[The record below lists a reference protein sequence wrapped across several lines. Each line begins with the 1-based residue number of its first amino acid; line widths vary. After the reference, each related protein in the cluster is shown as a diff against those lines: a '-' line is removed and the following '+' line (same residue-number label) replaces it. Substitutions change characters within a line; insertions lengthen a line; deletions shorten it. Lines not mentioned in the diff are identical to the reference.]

1 MPYPPV
7 RQPPRHRATTW
18 AGLTTAVATAF
29 ALGALPGH
37 AAAAAPTAA
46 AAPAARPKAPA
57 IQAVASFSILGDL
70 VRQVGGER
78 VQVDVLV
85 GPGADAHVYQPTP
98 TQAKTV
104 AKAQVL
110 FSNGLGF
117 EGWMARLLKSA
128 NYKGTHVVATQD
140 ADVMAA
146 EDDDHDAK
154 PGAKKTAGSDHKHDH
169 AKADPHAWQSVPN
182 AFVYVRNITKGLCDA
197 DAEGCDSYQKNAAT
211 YIEQLKTLDAGVRT
225 AWAAIPA
232 AQRKVI
238 TSHDAFGYYAKAYG
252 VTFLSP
258 QGVSTESE
266 ASAKGVAKLVRQ
278 IKAENVKALF
288 VETIS
293 NPRLIE
299 QIGRETGVRPAGELY
314 SDSLS
319 PPGGPADSYVKMIRH
334 NTTALTGAIQANK

>member
-1 MPYPPV
+1 MTTPPAFTHLFGM
-7 RQPPRHRATTW
+7 RHAMLATALAATTW
-18 AGLTTAVATAF
+18 SGTA
-29 ALGALPGH
+29 H
-37 AAAAAPTAA
+37 AAPV
-46 AAPAARPKAPA
+46 
-57 IQAVASFSILGDL
+57 IQAVASFSILGDM

-78 VQVDVLV
+78 VEVNVLV

-98 TQAKTV
+98 AQAKTV

-128 NYKGTHVVATQD
+128 NYKGTHVVATQG
-140 ADVMAA
+140 ADVL
-146 EDDDHDAK
+146 E
-154 PGAKKTAGSDHKHDH
+154 AGSDDHGAKPDAHKGHGHKHDH
-169 AKADPHAWQSVPN
+169 GKSDPHAWQSVPN
-182 AFVYVRNITKGLCDA
+182 AIVYVKNIAKGLCSA
-197 DAEGCDSYQKNAAT
+197 DAAGCDSYQKNATAYT
-211 YIEQLKTLDAGVRT
+211 EQLKALDAEVRT
-225 AWAAIPA
+225 AWGAIPQ

-238 TSHDAFGYYAKAYG
+238 TSHDAFGYYGKAYG

-258 QGVSTESE
+258 QGISTESE
-266 ASAKGVAKLVRQ
+266 ASAKGVARLVRQ

-299 QIGRETGVRPAGELY
+299 QIGRETGVKPAGELF

-319 PPGGPADSYVKMIRH
+319 KEGGPADSYVKMIRY
-334 NTTALTGAIQANK
+334 NTSKLTGVFTKMSVEKQP

>member
-1 MPYPPV
+1 MPCPTRPPA
-7 RQPPRHRATTW
+7 PPHRSTTLTGLAT
-18 AGLTTAVATAF
+18 AVTTAL
-29 ALGALPGH
+29 ALSTLPGH
-37 AAAAAPTAA
+37 ATAAAPTAVT
-46 AAPAARPKAPA
+46 APAATPKAPA

-140 ADVMAA
+140 ADVLAQDADDGHAHAA
-146 EDDDHDAK
+146 HKDHGHGKA
-154 PGAKKTAGSDHKHDH
+154 H

-182 AFVYVRNITKGLCDA
+182 AFVYVRNIAKGLCDA

-225 AWAAIPA
+225 AWAAIPVG
-232 AQRKVI
+232 QRKVI

-252 VTFLSP
+252 VTFMSP

-288 VETIS
+288 VEAIS

-334 NTTALTGAIQANK
+334 NTTALTGSIQAKK

>member
-1 MPYPPV
+1 MPPQQTFV
-7 RQPPRHRATTW
+7 RRTGMRPA
-18 AGLTTAVATAF
+18 LLATAL
-29 ALGALPGH
+29 A
-37 AAAAAPTAA
+37 TAA
-46 AAPAARPKAPA
+46 LTGPLSGTAHAAPA
-57 IQAVASFSILGDL
+57 IQAVASFSILGDM

-78 VQVDVLV
+78 VQVDVMV

-128 NYKGTHVVATQD
+128 NYKGKHVVATQE
-140 ADVMAA
+140 ADVLAA
-146 EDDDHDAK
+146 EDNDHDAK
-154 PGAKKTAGSDHKHDH
+154 PGAKKAAGHDHKHDLG
-169 AKADPHAWQSVPN
+169 KADPHAWQSVPN
-182 AFVYVRNITKGLCDA
+182 AIVYVKNIAKGLCDA
-197 DAEGCDSYQKNAAT
+197 DVEGCDSYQKNATAYT
-211 YIEQLKTLDAGVRT
+211 EQLKALDAEVRA
-225 AWAAIPA
+225 AWGAIPV

-238 TSHDAFGYYAKAYG
+238 TSHDAFGHYAKAYQ

-299 QIGRETGVRPAGELY
+299 QIGRETGIKPAGELF

-319 PPGGPADSYVKMIRH
+319 KPGGPADTYVKMIRH
-334 NTTALTGAIQANK
+334 NTTALTGAIQTK

>member
-1 MPYPPV
+1 MPC
-7 RQPPRHRATTW
+7 RTPRLSKLFA
-18 AGLTTAVATAF
+18 LTTMGCSVA
-29 ALGALPGH
+29 LSALPSH
-37 AAAAAPTAA
+37 
-46 AAPAARPKAPA
+46 AAPAV
-57 IQAVASFSILGDL
+57 QAVASFSILGDM
-70 VRQVGGER
+70 VRQVGGDR
-78 VQVDVLV
+78 VEVTVLV

-128 NYKGTHVVATQD
+128 NYKGTHVVATQG
-140 ADVMAA
+140 ADVLEADD
-146 EDDDHDAK
+146 EDTK
-154 PGAKKTAGSDHKHDH
+154 PGTHKGHKHDH
-169 AKADPHAWQSVPN
+169 GKADPHAWQSVPN
-182 AFVYVRNITKGLCDA
+182 ALMYVKNIAKGLCTA
-197 DAEGCDSYQKNAAT
+197 DAAGCDSYQKNAAAYT
-211 YIEQLKTLDAGVRT
+211 EQLKSLDAEVRA
-225 AWAAIPA
+225 AWGAIPE

-238 TSHDAFGYYAKAYG
+238 TSHDAFGYHAKAYG

-258 QGVSTESE
+258 QGASTESE

-293 NPRLIE
+293 DPRLIE
-299 QIGRETGVRPAGELY
+299 QIGRETGVKPAGELF

-319 PPGGPADSYVKMIRH
+319 KAGGPADSYVKMIRF
-334 NTTALTGAIQANK
+334 NTSALTGAIVGTSTVK

>member
-1 MPYPPV
+1 MPL
-7 RQPPRHRATTW
+7 RTPRISK
-18 AGLTTAVATAF
+18 LF
-29 ALGALPGH
+29 ALATIGCSVALSALPSH
-37 AAAAAPTAA
+37 
-46 AAPAARPKAPA
+46 AAPAV
-57 IQAVASFSILGDL
+57 QAVASFSILGDM
-70 VRQVGGER
+70 VRQVGGDR
-78 VQVDVLV
+78 VEVTVLV

-128 NYKGTHVVATQD
+128 NYKGTHVVATQG
-140 ADVMAA
+140 ADVLQA

-154 PGAKKTAGSDHKHDH
+154 PGAHKGHKHDH
-169 AKADPHAWQSVPN
+169 GKADPHAWQSVPN
-182 AFVYVRNITKGLCDA
+182 AYVYVKNIAKGLCTSDA
-197 DAEGCDSYQKNAAT
+197 AGCDSYQKNAAAYT
-211 YIEQLKTLDAGVRT
+211 EQLKSLDAEVRA
-225 AWAAIPA
+225 AWGAIPQ

-299 QIGRETGVRPAGELY
+299 QIGRETGVRPAGELF

-319 PPGGPADSYVKMIRH
+319 KAGGPADSYVKMIRY
-334 NTTALTGAIQANK
+334 NTSALTGAIAGTAAAK

>member
-1 MPYPPV
+1 MTRTPPT
-7 RQPPRHRATTW
+7 PHHTGLRH
-18 AGLTTAVATAF
+18 AVLATA
-29 ALGALPGH
+29 L
-37 AAAAAPTAA
+37 AAAASCAHA
-46 AAPAARPKAPA
+46 APA

-128 NYKGTHVVATQD
+128 NYKGKHVVATQG
-140 ADVMAA
+140 ADVLAS
-146 EDDDHDAK
+146 DDDHDTLAHAQK
-154 PGAKKTAGSDHKHDH
+154 GPGNKHDNKH
-169 AKADPHAWQSVPN
+169 GHEHDKADPHAWQSVPN
-182 AFVYVRNITKGLCDA
+182 AYVYVKNITQGLCDA
-197 DAEGCDSYQKNAAT
+197 DPAGCDSYQKNAAAYT
-211 YIEQLKTLDAGVRT
+211 EQLKALDADVRT
-225 AWAAIPA
+225 AWGAVPA

-278 IKAENVKALF
+278 IKTENVKALF

-299 QIGRETGVRPAGELY
+299 QIGRETGVKPAGELF

-319 PPGGPADSYVKMIRH
+319 KPGGPADTYVKMIRH
-334 NTTALTGAIQANK
+334 NTTALTGAILAK

>member
-1 MPYPPV
+1 MTTPQPLTPYIGV
-7 RQPPRHRATTW
+7 HRA
-18 AGLTTAVATAF
+18 ALTTV
-29 ALGALPGH
+29 L
-37 AAAAAPTAA
+37 TAA
-46 AAPAARPKAPA
+46 ALAGQLSSQAQAAPA
-57 IQAVASFSILGDL
+57 IQAVASFSILGDM

-128 NYKGTHVVATQD
+128 NYKGKHVVATQG
-140 ADVMAA
+140 ADVLEA

-154 PGAKKTAGSDHKHDH
+154 PGAKNAPGHDHKHDH
-169 AKADPHAWQSVPN
+169 GKSDPHAWQSVPN
-182 AFVYVRNITKGLCDA
+182 AIVYVKNIAKGLCDA
-197 DAEGCDSYQKNAAT
+197 DAAGCDSYQKNAAT
-211 YIEQLKTLDAGVRT
+211 YTEQLKTLDTDVRA
-225 AWAAIPA
+225 AWGAIPE

-238 TSHDAFGYYAKAYG
+238 TSHDAFGYYAKAYE

-299 QIGRETGVRPAGELY
+299 QIGRETGVKPAGELF

-319 PPGGPADSYVKMIRH
+319 KAGGPADSYVKMIRH
-334 NTTALTGAIQANK
+334 NTMALTGAILAK

>member
-1 MPYPPV
+1 MPY
-7 RQPPRHRATTW
+7 RTPRISK
-18 AGLTTAVATAF
+18 LF
-29 ALGALPGH
+29 ALATMGFSVAMSALPSH
-37 AAAAAPTAA
+37 
-46 AAPAARPKAPA
+46 AAPAV
-57 IQAVASFSILGDL
+57 QAVASFSILGDM
-70 VRQVGGER
+70 VRQVGGDR
-78 VQVDVLV
+78 VEVTVLV

-128 NYKGTHVVATQD
+128 NYKGTHVVATQG
-140 ADVMAA
+140 ADVLEA
-146 EDDDHDAK
+146 EDHSNENSHDAK
-154 PGAKKTAGSDHKHDH
+154 PGAHKGHKHDH
-169 AKADPHAWQSVPN
+169 GKADPHAWQSVPN
-182 AFVYVRNITKGLCDA
+182 AYAYVENIAKGLCTA
-197 DAEGCDSYQKNAAT
+197 DAAGCDSYQKNAAAYT
-211 YIEQLKTLDAGVRT
+211 KQLKSLDAEVRA
-225 AWAAIPA
+225 AWGAIPQ

-266 ASAKGVAKLVRQ
+266 ASAKGVARLVRQ

-299 QIGRETGVRPAGELY
+299 QIGRETGVKPAGELF

-319 PPGGPADSYVKMIRH
+319 KAGGPADSYVKMIRY
-334 NTTALTGAIQANK
+334 NTTALTGAIVGTSATK